1 MARIRINTSLASA
14 VEFDHVSLALPKRK
28 RRQGGG
34 RRQRLRRLAGETRR
48 EEFPALSDATFA
60 VATGESVL
68 VLGARSAHRR
78 ALLRLAAGTLL
89 PDSGSVVRRFPWIPM
104 IDLARTLGRGFTVR
118 HNIYLLGGLL
128 GMTPAEVTDR
138 VAAIAETAGL
148 TQKLDRHLG
157 QAPASVRQKLA
168 WATAMATDAQAYA
181 IDEVLAVGE
190 PAFRERCFAHVS
202 ELRARGVTFL
212 VATDTPRQL
221 DAVFDRALYIDEE
234 SRVHSLDVDAGIE
247 RMRAARRALRADED
261 PQEFEDD
268 N

>member
-1 MARIRINTSLASA
+1 MARIRIEPSLTSA

-48 EEFPALSDATFA
+48 EDFAALTDASFT
-60 VATGESVL
+60 VLPGETVL
-68 VLGARSAHRR
+68 VVGARSAHRR
-78 ALLRLAAGTLL
+78 ALLRLAAGTVL
-89 PDSGSVVRRFPWIPM
+89 PDSGTVQRRFPWIPM

-128 GMTPAEVTDR
+128 GMTPDQVSEC
-138 VAAIAETAGL
+138 VADIADTAGL
-148 TQKLDRHLG
+148 ASKLDRHLG

-168 WATAMATDAQAYA
+168 WTTAMATNAQAFA

-190 PAFRERCFAHVS
+190 PAFRAQCFAHVAD
-202 ELRARGVTFL
+202 LRSRGVTFL
-212 VATDTPRQL
+212 VASDAPRQL
-221 DAVFDRALYIDEE
+221 EAEFDRALYIDEE
-234 SRVHSLDVDAGIE
+234 SGVHALGVDEGIE
-247 RMRAARRALRADED
+247 RMRAARRALRSDED
-261 PQEFEDD
+261 PQDSEDD